1 MNEQTHANTNT
12 FDPLPSAEAAMQGLE
27 ALSNAV
33 NSARDRAQAQQVE
46 IERLRAELA
55 GTQGELEA
63 ARAQVEQMG
72 KLEAEIDQLKS
83 KLDES
88 KARIQK
94 MESEANDR
102 AKILREHRAE
112 YKKLAESAKLMHAQN
127 QKMRQDVTRIMQ
139 QKGMG
144 GALRQLFGG

>member
-1 MNEQTHANTNT
+1 MNEQTHASPNT
-12 FDPLPSAEAAMQGLE
+12 FDSLSAAESAIQGLE

-46 IERLRAELA
+46 IERLRSELA
-55 GTQGELEA
+55 GAQGELEA
-63 ARAQVEQMG
+63 ARAQVKQMG
-72 KLEAEIDQLKS
+72 KLEAEIDQLKN
-83 KLDES
+83 KLAES
-88 KARIQK
+88 KARIQQ
-94 MESEANDR
+94 MEGEANER

-112 YKKLAESAKLMHAQN
+112 YKKLAESAKLMHSQN